1 MKKKLSTV
9 IPILVFLFG
18 FGVLLYP
25 TISDAVNARS
35 QTKAIADY
43 SQAVSEMQDIDY
55 QSLLEQ
61 AYAYNEQLTTGKL
74 PFANESDAHEA
85 YQKILRVEKSEVM
98 GALDIPS
105 IDVHLPIYHG
115 TGDSVLQSGVGH
127 LEGTSLPVGGE
138 STHAVLSGH
147 RGLPSSVLFTNLDK
161 MAKKDI
167 FTVSILDQTF
177 TYQVDQIV
185 TVNPE
190 DVQHLEIVPGE
201 DYLTLL
207 TCTPYGQNTQ
217 RLLVRGVRI
226 ANAPAAT
233 APRAEISPADPMTA
247 VSVAAAVLLVFTMII
262 LLMIWHR
269 RHRTPSLK
277 HAERRRFDVHKRKAC
292 HY

>member
-1 MKKKLSTV
+1 MKKRLSTV

-18 FGVLLYP
+18 LGVLLYP

-35 QTKAIADY
+35 QTRAIADY
-43 SQAVSEMQDIDY
+43 SQAVSEMQDNDY

-61 AYAYNEQLTTGKL
+61 AYAYNEQLATGKL

-98 GALDIPS
+98 GALDIPG

-138 STHAVLSGH
+138 NTHAVLSGH
-147 RGLPSSVLFTNLDK
+147 RGLPSSELFTNLDK
-161 MAKKDI
+161 MSKKDI
-167 FTVSILDQTF
+167 FTIRILDQTF

-190 DVQHLEIVPGE
+190 DVQHLEIVPGK

-226 ANAPAAT
+226 ENAPAAVIPDT
-233 APRAEISPADPMTA
+233 VISPTDPMK
-247 VSVAAAVLLVFTMII
+247 VVPLAAAGFLGCIMII
-262 LLMIWHR
+262 FLIIRYW
-269 RHRTPSLK
+269 RHRTPCLK
-277 HAERRRFDVHKRKAC
+277 HAERRRFDVKKRKAC